1 MKHLKTYLII
11 LLSFILASCIDK
23 VKKNKKNIYF
33 DSISKESIVVKKN
46 KLLKVLKKTSFDFGF
61 LVLKQNNKNDIKIKI
76 YNEDGTL
83 WKQYLINDLLDNDSI
98 FIQHYLKG
106 EYKKLIPT
114 ALICQVN
121 SSIARICNPC
131 PKTKANKIYKIKH
144 RKEFL

>member
-1 MKHLKTYLII
+1 MLFR
-11 LLSFILASCIDK
+11 S
-23 VKKNKKNIYF
+23 
-33 DSISKESIVVKKN
+33 
-46 KLLKVLKKTSFDFGF
+46 KVLKKTSFDFGF

-114 ALICQVN
+114 ALIC
-121 SSIARICNPC
+121 
-131 PKTKANKIYKIKH
+131 
-144 RKEFL
+144 